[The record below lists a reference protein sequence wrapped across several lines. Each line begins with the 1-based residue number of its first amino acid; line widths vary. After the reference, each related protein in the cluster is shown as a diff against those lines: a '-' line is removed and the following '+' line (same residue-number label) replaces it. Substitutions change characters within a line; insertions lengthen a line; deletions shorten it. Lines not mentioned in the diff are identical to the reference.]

1 MTNFDI
7 LDNQF
12 LSLSENELSD
22 IDGRSRSLGYLWSS
36 SILEGYCRWNSTYRF
51 WFGSWLFFRRK
62 LI

>member
-22 IDGRSRSLGYLWSS
+22 IDGGLAPLVIFGVGVGIALFMAGYTIGKDL
-36 SILEGYCRWNSTYRF
+36 RKK
-51 WFGSWLFFRRK
+51 FGKSC
-62 LI
+62 